1 MPTKGHASY
10 LLYNIR
16 ILFNHPCAKVVI
28 LPETTKYFGKNLND
42 TLETPDIPDIPD
54 IPGHSRH
61 SGYSRYPGHS
71 GHPGY
76 SGYSRYPRYP
86 RHPGKSSCSRKA
98 TPARHYF
105 CCSLSICA
113 FSASISRLCCSIIC
127 FCVPRISSRAAAIRS
142 LIPPS
147 CTNSRSRLA
156 RKVVIAL
163 STM

>member
-54 IPGHSRH
+54 IPGHS
-61 SGYSRYPGHS
+61 G
-71 GHPGY
+71 
-76 SGYSRYPRYP
+76 YPRYP

>member
-42 TLETPDIPDIPD
+42 TLETPDIPDIPGH
-54 IPGHSRH
+54 PGHSR
-61 SGYSRYPGHS
+61 YP

-76 SGYSRYPRYP
+76 SGQSRHSGHSSYSSY
-86 RHPGKSSCSRKA
+86 SRKA
-98 TPARHYF
+98 TPARPYF

-127 FCVPRISSRAAAIRS
+127 FCVPRISSQAAAIRS